1 MSEVKCNESAIPGRI
16 EPELY
21 SGEPVFYHVPSGN
34 RRCDG
39 KPWNSRGKQ
48 YPVAE
53 PVIEAHSTPAV
64 EVSGILPLGTQ
75 LDVEVDE
82 SLRANQV
89 RCSAKVYAALK
100 EFLVVRRAVA
110 KDLDEF
116 VDRSIDAMNPKQLKQ
131 FSARREQLRKGRG

>member
-1 MSEVKCNESAIPGRI
+1 MSEVNEPRKGLAAPLGDKRLKELTTADWAEI
-16 EPELY
+16 EELNQIA
-21 SGEPVFYHVPSGN
+21 SELLWFRQHNQVP
-34 RRCDG
+34 
-39 KPWNSRGKQ
+39 
-48 YPVAE
+48 
-53 PVIEAHSTPAV
+53 TPAI

-89 RCSAKVYAALK
+89 RCSAEVYAALK

-116 VDRSIDAMNPKQLKQ
+116 VDRCIDAMNPKQLKQ
-131 FSARREQLRKGRG
+131 FSARREQLRKERG